1 LRVAAVAE
9 CDIESAATDD
19 AAATTKWRRL
29 NLVGVDR
36 LVLILISSI
45 HEVGDISNV
54 IATLR
59 LVCFC
64 YCNKTTGRSKD
75 RHPLGLAVIYEIVWC
90 VVRDSLPGSIHWK
103 MQSGSSALEEFD
115 DDTAAV

>member
-1 LRVAAVAE
+1 VESWLRVAAVAE

-36 LVLILISSI
+36 LVLILISSV

-54 IATLR
+54 IATSGLSASAIAIR
-59 LVCFC
+59 QQDVQ
-64 YCNKTTGRSKD
+64 KTAT
-75 RHPLGLAVIYEIVWC
+75 L
-90 VVRDSLPGSIHWK
+90 
-103 MQSGSSALEEFD
+103 
-115 DDTAAV
+115 